1 MKTRFSRLKGIIP
14 PMVTPLV
21 DNNTLDRGGTVR
33 LVEHMI
39 AGGVHGIF
47 ILGTTGEAQSLAY
60 HLRYEL
66 TELVC
71 STVAGR
77 VPVLVGVTDTSL
89 EESLRLAHKAA
100 ECGAA
105 AVVAAPPY
113 YFAPSQPEL
122 IMYYRALAD
131 ALPLP
136 LCLYNMPVHVKVSL
150 DPATVKELAAHP
162 NIIGLKDSSSNM
174 VYFQTLLY
182 ELSDRSDF
190 ALFMGPEQ
198 LTAESVMLGAAGGV
212 NGGANV
218 FPELYVALYEA
229 AAANDLERVKAL
241 QHHVMAV
248 AASLYTIGRY
258 GSSAI
263 KGIKCALSLLG
274 ICSDYL
280 SYPYQRFLDAER
292 TKVRA
297 VLERLQAQIRI

>member
-1 MKTRFSRLKGIIP
+1 MYENTFSRLKGLIP
-14 PMVTPLV
+14 PMVTPLI
-21 DNNTLDRGGTVR
+21 DNNTLDRDGTVR

-71 STVAGR
+71 SAVAGR

-113 YFAPSQPEL
+113 YFAPSQTEL
-122 IMYYRALAD
+122 TMYYKALAD

-150 DPATVKELAAHP
+150 EPATVKELAGHP

-182 ELSDRSDF
+182 ELSDRPDF

-218 FPELYVALYEA
+218 FR
-229 AAANDLERVKAL
+229 NS
-241 QHHVMAV
+241 M
-248 AASLYTIGRY
+248 S
-258 GSSAI
+258 
-263 KGIKCALSLLG
+263 
-274 ICSDYL
+274 
-280 SYPYQRFLDAER
+280 RFTR
-292 TKVRA
+292 QPRPMTWNG
-297 VLERLQAQIRI
+297 

>member
-1 MKTRFSRLKGIIP
+1 MNLPSWFGS
-14 PMVTPLV
+14 
-21 DNNTLDRGGTVR
+21 
-33 LVEHMI
+33 
-39 AGGVHGIF
+39 A
-47 ILGTTGEAQSLAY
+47 
-60 HLRYEL
+60 
-66 TELVC
+66 
-71 STVAGR
+71 VAGR

-113 YFAPSQPEL
+113 YFAPSQTEL
-122 IMYYRALAD
+122 TMYYKALAD

-150 DPATVKELAAHP
+150 EPATVKELAGHP

-182 ELSDRSDF
+182 ELSDRPDF

-229 AAANDLERVKAL
+229 ARG
-241 QHHVMAV
+241 Q
-248 AASLYTIGRY
+248 
-258 GSSAI
+258 
-263 KGIKCALSLLG
+263 
-274 ICSDYL
+274 
-280 SYPYQRFLDAER
+280 
-292 TKVRA
+292 
-297 VLERLQAQIRI
+297 

>member
-1 MKTRFSRLKGIIP
+1 MKNRFIRLKGIIP
-14 PMVTPLV
+14 PMVTPLI
-21 DNNTLDRGGTVR
+21 DNNTLDCQGAVR

-77 VPVLVGVTDTSL
+77 IPVLVGVTDTSL

-122 IMYYRALAD
+122 IMYYKALAD

-150 DPATVKELAAHP
+150 EPATVKELAAHP
-162 NIIGLKDSSSNM
+162 NIIGLEDSSSNM
-174 VYFQTLLY
+174 VYFQTLMY
-182 ELSDRSDF
+182 ELADLPDF

-229 AAANDLERVKAL
+229 AAANDLKRVKEL
-241 QHHVMAV
+241 QRYVMAV

-263 KGIKCALSLLG
+263 KGIKCALSLMG

-280 SYPYQRFLDAER
+280 SYPYQCFLDTER
-292 TKVRA
+292 EKVRA
-297 VLERLQAQIRI
+297 VLEDLRARIRI

>member
-1 MKTRFSRLKGIIP
+1 MCIRDSLYAGQDGTNPIDLMKNAGTSDNINNDVSGQANLRIRNLVKGLQINLTASRKYRANLNDRKTRRLIWYSRGDNEYRYSQT
-14 PMVTPLV
+14 TPNAV
-21 DNNTLDRGGTVR
+21 SYT
-33 LVEHMI
+33 
-39 AGGVHGIF
+39 
-47 ILGTTGEAQSLAY
+47 
-60 HLRYEL
+60 HL
-66 TELVC
+66 
-71 STVAGR
+71 
-77 VPVLVGVTDTSL
+77 
-89 EESLRLAHKAA
+89 
-100 ECGAA
+100 
-105 AVVAAPPY
+105 VVAAPPY

-122 IMYYRALAD
+122 TMYYKALAD

-150 DPATVKELAAHP
+150 EPATVKELAGHP

-182 ELSDRSDF
+182 ELSDRPDF

-263 KGIKCALSLLG
+263 KGIKCALSLMG
-274 ICSDYL
+274 ICL
-280 SYPYQRFLDAER
+280 SLIHISMCLRDSPPTLRQRASR
-292 TKVRA
+292 RGSRR
-297 VLERLQAQIRI
+297 RLRR

>member
-1 MKTRFSRLKGIIP
+1 
-14 PMVTPLV
+14 MVTPLI
-21 DNNTLDRGGTVR
+21 DNNTLDRDGTVR

-71 STVAGR
+71 SAVAGR

-122 IMYYRALAD
+122 TMYYKALAD

-150 DPATVKELAAHP
+150 EPATVKELAGHP

-182 ELSDRSDF
+182 ELSDRPDF

-198 LTAESVMLGAAGGV
+198 LTAESVML
-212 NGGANV
+212 
-218 FPELYVALYEA
+218 
-229 AAANDLERVKAL
+229 
-241 QHHVMAV
+241 
-248 AASLYTIGRY
+248 
-258 GSSAI
+258 
-263 KGIKCALSLLG
+263 
-274 ICSDYL
+274 
-280 SYPYQRFLDAER
+280 
-292 TKVRA
+292 
-297 VLERLQAQIRI
+297 

>member
-105 AVVAAPPY
+105 AVVAAPP
-113 YFAPSQPEL
+113 
-122 IMYYRALAD
+122 
-131 ALPLP
+131 
-136 LCLYNMPVHVKVSL
+136 
-150 DPATVKELAAHP
+150 
-162 NIIGLKDSSSNM
+162 
-174 VYFQTLLY
+174 
-182 ELSDRSDF
+182 
-190 ALFMGPEQ
+190 
-198 LTAESVMLGAAGGV
+198 
-212 NGGANV
+212 
-218 FPELYVALYEA
+218 
-229 AAANDLERVKAL
+229 
-241 QHHVMAV
+241 
-248 AASLYTIGRY
+248 
-258 GSSAI
+258 
-263 KGIKCALSLLG
+263 SLLR
-274 ICSDYL
+274 S
-280 SYPYQRFLDAER
+280 PN
-292 TKVRA
+292 
-297 VLERLQAQIRI
+297 

>member
-1 MKTRFSRLKGIIP
+1 
-14 PMVTPLV
+14 MVTPLI
-21 DNNTLDRGGTVR
+21 DNNTLDRDGTVR

-71 STVAGR
+71 SAVAGR

-113 YFAPSQPEL
+113 YFAPSQTEL
-122 IMYYRALAD
+122 TMYYKALAD

-150 DPATVKELAAHP
+150 EPATVKELAGHP

-174 VYFQTLLY
+174 VYF
-182 ELSDRSDF
+182 
-190 ALFMGPEQ
+190 
-198 LTAESVMLGAAGGV
+198 
-212 NGGANV
+212 
-218 FPELYVALYEA
+218 
-229 AAANDLERVKAL
+229 
-241 QHHVMAV
+241 
-248 AASLYTIGRY
+248 
-258 GSSAI
+258 
-263 KGIKCALSLLG
+263 
-274 ICSDYL
+274 
-280 SYPYQRFLDAER
+280 
-292 TKVRA
+292 
-297 VLERLQAQIRI
+297 

>member
-122 IMYYRALAD
+122 TMYYKALAD

-150 DPATVKELAAHP
+150 EPATVKELAGHP

-248 AASLYTIGRY
+248 AASLYTIGR
-258 GSSAI
+258 
-263 KGIKCALSLLG
+263 
-274 ICSDYL
+274 
-280 SYPYQRFLDAER
+280 
-292 TKVRA
+292 
-297 VLERLQAQIRI
+297 